1 MNDNLN
7 LLRENHCRRVTT
19 NARAALGLFPLERE
33 CPEGKILLGKA
44 PEALL
49 QLEEFDPSGLEQ
61 SYRDEATGAE
71 LPVFAIFSLE
81 GIDRFTFEISTESLP
96 RIADQSGL
104 WAHIPFQRTQAFVR
118 KINQRR
124 MKAERFTLMCVIL
137 GIMLGP
143 MCAFLGNQGL
153 AASLVP
159 AVLAG
164 GAALGGFLGYIVGV
178 SILDWWCPWQK
189 LVISAEFDGLLPRR
203 TREMARTAK
212 EHFDSLYLIVDQQNR
227 WKCALLSD
235 PSPRALDPL
244 LIGEL
249 KRGGQSKF
257 FVLDQFA
264 LTPAEQYLAD
274 EFATQPA

>member
-7 LLRENHCRRVTT
+7 LLRQNHCRPVITSVKT
-19 NARAALGLFPLERE
+19 DPDLFPLERE
-33 CPEGKILLGKA
+33 CPQGKILLGKVS
-44 PEALL
+44 EALL

-61 SYRDEATGAE
+61 SYRDEASGAE
-71 LPVFAIFSLE
+71 LPVFAIFNLE
-81 GIDRFTFEISTESLP
+81 GIDRFRFEISTESLP
-96 RIADQSGL
+96 RIGDGSGL

-124 MKAERFTLMCVIL
+124 MKAERFTLISVIL
-137 GIMLGP
+137 GIMFGP
-143 MCAFLGNQGL
+143 TCAFLGNPGL
-153 AASLVP
+153 AGSLVP

-164 GAALGGFLGYIVGV
+164 GAALGGFLGYIAGV
-178 SILDWWCPWQK
+178 SFLDRWCPWQK
-189 LVISAEFDGLLPRR
+189 LVISAEFDGLLPRG
-203 TREMARTAK
+203 TREMARAAK
-212 EHFDSLYLIVDQQNR
+212 EHFDNLYLIVDQQKR
-227 WKCALLSD
+227 WKCALLPD